1 MKSLS
6 TLLKRLFVAMLAL
19 AALAELV
26 VIIQLTTKKPE
37 TVLPDKE
44 ETRENKE
51 IDEITLP
58 DDETSLPNDEMAQI
72 CEEKQYW
79 FQDKWLS
86 EKLYHGTWKITD
98 LIPPEKLPSMY
109 WRMLEDGTV
118 SGLDEVTKM
127 EGKVFTVSE
136 EGIEYDGVFHPYAL
150 KPITFVA
157 PLSQVPCLPYSGLYE
172 RSSLNFPGSYLA
184 YVAFYLPENYDISR
198 EDYVYDTYP
207 DNPYMD
213 YLHIS
218 DCNAFY
224 IINADS
230 MYLHENGGLMYLVER
245 CEEEQ

>member
-6 TLLKRLFVAMLAL
+6 TPLKRLFVAMLAL

-26 VIIQLTTKKPE
+26 VIIQLTSRKPE
-37 TVLPDKE
+37 AILPDKE
-44 ETRENKE
+44 EIGENKE

-58 DDETSLPNDEMAQI
+58 DDETSLPNDETVQS
-72 CEEKQYW
+72 CEEKYYW
-79 FQDKWLS
+79 FQNERYS

-136 EGIEYDGVFHPYAL
+136 EGIEYDGIFHPYAL

-172 RSSLNFPGSYLA
+172 RSSLNFPGSYLT
-184 YVAFYLPENYDISR
+184 YVAFYLPENYDISL
-198 EDYVYDTYP
+198 ENYVDDTHP
-207 DNPYMD
+207 DNPYMH

-224 IINADS
+224 IIDADS

>member
-6 TLLKRLFVAMLAL
+6 TPLKRLFVAILTL

-26 VIIQLTTKKPE
+26 VIIQLTSRKPE
-37 TVLPDKE
+37 AILPDKE

-58 DDETSLPNDEMAQI
+58 DDETSLPNDETVQS
-72 CEEKQYW
+72 CEEKNYW
-79 FQDKWLS
+79 FQNERYS
-86 EKLYHGTWKITD
+86 GKLYHGTWKITD

-172 RSSLNFPGSYLA
+172 RSSLNFPGSYLT

>member
-6 TLLKRLFVAMLAL
+6 TPLKRLFVAMLAL

-26 VIIQLTTKKPE
+26 VIIQLTSRKPE
-37 TVLPDKE
+37 AILPDKE

-58 DDETSLPNDEMAQI
+58 DDETSLPNDETVQS
-72 CEEKQYW
+72 CEEKYYW
-79 FQDKWLS
+79 FQNERYS

-109 WRMLEDGTV
+109 WRMLEDGTETGHD
-118 SGLDEVTKM
+118 SVTKM

-172 RSSLNFPGSYLA
+172 RSSLNFPDSYLT
-184 YVAFYLPENYDISR
+184 YVAFYLPENYDISL
-198 EDYVYDTYP
+198 ENYVDDTYP
-207 DNPYMD
+207 DNPYMR
-213 YLHIS
+213 YFHIS

-224 IINADS
+224 IIDADS

>member
-6 TLLKRLFVAMLAL
+6 TPLKRLFVAMLAL

-26 VIIQLTTKKPE
+26 VILQLTSRKPE
-37 TVLPDKE
+37 AILPDKE

-58 DDETSLPNDEMAQI
+58 DDETSLPNDETVQS
-72 CEEKQYW
+72 CEEKNYW
-79 FQDKWLS
+79 FQNERYS

-109 WRMLEDGTV
+109 WRMLEDGTETGHD
-118 SGLDEVTKM
+118 SVTKM

-172 RSSLNFPGSYLA
+172 RSSLNFPDSYLT
-184 YVAFYLPENYDISR
+184 YVAFYLPENYDISL
-198 EDYVYDTYP
+198 ENYVDDTHP
-207 DNPYMD
+207 DNPYMH

-224 IINADS
+224 IIDADS

>member
-6 TLLKRLFVAMLAL
+6 TPLKRLFVAILTL

-26 VIIQLTTKKPE
+26 VIIQLTSRKPE
-37 TVLPDKE
+37 AILPDKE

-58 DDETSLPNDEMAQI
+58 DDETSLPNDETVQS
-72 CEEKQYW
+72 CEEKYYW
-79 FQDKWLS
+79 FQNERYS

-109 WRMLEDGTV
+109 WRMLEDGTGTGHD
-118 SGLDEVTKM
+118 SVTKM

-172 RSSLNFPGSYLA
+172 RSSLNFPDSYLT
-184 YVAFYLPENYDISR
+184 YVAFYLPENYDISL
-198 EDYVYDTYP
+198 ENYVDDTHP
-207 DNPYMD
+207 DNPYMH

-224 IINADS
+224 IIDADS

>member
-6 TLLKRLFVAMLAL
+6 TPLKRLFVAMLAL

-58 DDETSLPNDEMAQI
+58 DDETVQS
-72 CEEKQYW
+72 CEEKYYW
-79 FQDKWLS
+79 FQNERYS

-98 LIPPEKLPSMY
+98 LLPPQKLPSMY

-172 RSSLNFPGSYLA
+172 RFSLNFPGSYLT
-184 YVAFYLPENYDISR
+184 YVAFYLPENTDIRR
-198 EDYVYDTYP
+198 EDYVRDTNP

-224 IINADS
+224 IIDADS